1 MERFLEFIKTRRSVR
16 KYTDQDVPEGVEL
29 VALIPIGYPART
41 GSAPK
46 RRQIA
51 DFVRDESF

>member
-1 MERFLEFIKTRRSVR
+1 MERFL
-16 KYTDQDVPEGVEL
+16 DVER
-29 VALIPIGYPART
+29 VALIPMGYPAKT

-46 RRQIA
+46 RMEVA